1 MLIIGENIHIIAP
14 KVKDAIENRNAR
26 FLQDLAKR
34 QVRNGAHVVD
44 LNIGPQK
51 KQGVAIMEWLVDAIQ
66 EAVDVPLSLDTT
78 NAAAIEAGLKRCKK
92 QPWINSTS
100 ADPARM
106 ETLFPLAAQ
115 YKAKII
121 ALTMEKGGIPP
132 TADGR
137 VQIAMETLI
146 PKAMEFGVPMENLY
160 LDPLTLTVNGMQ
172 DQIAATLES
181 VRMFKQ
187 LADPP
192 PQTVVGLSNVSNSC
206 PNAGRSLINRTF
218 LVMLLG
224 AGLDA
229 AIADPLDKK
238 QNEVIRIVGQRDTS
252 TGLGRLLVALYDATQ
267 NMEDLDPGI
276 VDMNDPEQVKVW
288 KTYQVLKNH
297 IIYAHSYLR
306 I

>member
-14 KVKDAIENRNAR
+14 KVKEAIENREAK
-26 FLQDLAKR
+26 FLQDLARR
-34 QVRNGAHVVD
+34 QVRNGAHIVD

-51 KQGVAIMEWLVDAIQ
+51 KQGVAVMEWLVDAIQ
-66 EAVDVPLSLDTT
+66 EVVDVPLSLDTT

-92 QPWINSTS
+92 QAWINSTS

-106 ETLFPLAAQ
+106 EALFPLAAQ
-115 YKAKII
+115 YNAKII
-121 ALTMEKGGIPP
+121 ALAMEKGGISP

-137 VQIAMETLI
+137 VQIAMEMLI
-146 PKAMEFGVPMENLY
+146 PKAMEYGVPMENLY

-172 DQIAATLES
+172 DQVAATLEG

-206 PNAGRSLINRTF
+206 PDTGRSLINRTF

-224 AGLDA
+224 AGLDS

-238 QNEVIRIVGQRDTS
+238 QNEVIRIVGKRDTS
-252 TGLGRLLVALYDATQ
+252 TGLGKLLVALHDATQ

-276 VDMNDPEQVKVW
+276 VDMKDPEQVKVW
-288 KTYQVLKNH
+288 KTYQVLKNQ

>member
-1 MLIIGENIHIIAP
+1 
-14 KVKDAIENRNAR
+14 
-26 FLQDLAKR
+26 
-34 QVRNGAHVVD
+34 
-44 LNIGPQK
+44 
-51 KQGVAIMEWLVDAIQ
+51 MEWLVDAIQ
-66 EAVDVPLSLDTT
+66 EAVDVPLSLDTA

-92 QPWINSTS
+92 QAWINSTS

-106 ETLFPLAAQ
+106 EVLFPLAAQ
-115 YKAKII
+115 YNAKII

-146 PKAMEFGVPMENLY
+146 PKAMECGVPMENLY
-160 LDPLTLTVNGMQ
+160 LDPLTLPVNGMQ
-172 DQIAATLES
+172 DQVAATLEG

-206 PNAGRSLINRTF
+206 PDTGRSLINRTF

-224 AGLDA
+224 AGLDS

-238 QNEVIRIVGQRDTS
+238 QNEVIRIVEKRDTS

-267 NMEDLDPGI
+267 NMEDLDSGI
-276 VDMNDPEQVKVW
+276 VDMKDHEQVKVW
-288 KTYQVLKNH
+288 KTYQVLKNQ

>member
-14 KVKDAIENRNAR
+14 KVKEAIENREAK
-26 FLQDLAKR
+26 FLQDLARR

-51 KQGVAIMEWLVDAIQ
+51 KQGVAVMEWLVDAIQ

-78 NAAAIEAGLKRCKK
+78 NAAAIEAGLKRCQK
-92 QPWINSTS
+92 QAWINSTS

-106 ETLFPLAAQ
+106 EALFPLAAQ
-115 YKAKII
+115 YNAKII
-121 ALTMEKGGIPP
+121 ALAMEKGGISP

-137 VQIAMETLI
+137 VQIAMEMLI
-146 PKAMEFGVPMENLY
+146 PKAMEYGVPMENLY

-172 DQIAATLES
+172 DQVAATLEG

-206 PNAGRSLINRTF
+206 PDTGRSLINRTF

-224 AGLDA
+224 AGLDS

-238 QNEVIRIVGQRDTS
+238 QNEVIRIVERRDTS
-252 TGLGRLLVALYDATQ
+252 TGLGRLLVALHDATQ

-276 VDMNDPEQVKVW
+276 VDMNDHEQVKVW
-288 KTYQVLKNH
+288 KTYQVLKNQ

>member
-14 KVKDAIENRNAR
+14 KVKEAIENREAK
-26 FLQDLAKR
+26 FLQDLARR

-51 KQGVAIMEWLVDAIQ
+51 KQGVAVMEWLVDAIQ

-92 QPWINSTS
+92 QAWINSTS

-106 ETLFPLAAQ
+106 EALFPLAAQ
-115 YKAKII
+115 YNAKII
-121 ALTMEKGGIPP
+121 ALAMEKGGISP

-137 VQIAMETLI
+137 VQIAMEMLI
-146 PKAMEFGVPMENLY
+146 PKAMEYGVPMENLY

-172 DQIAATLES
+172 DQVAATLEG

-206 PNAGRSLINRTF
+206 PDTGRSLINRTF

-224 AGLDA
+224 AGLDS

-238 QNEVIRIVGQRDTS
+238 QNEVIRIVERRDTS
-252 TGLGRLLVALYDATQ
+252 TGLGRLLVALHDATQ

-276 VDMNDPEQVKVW
+276 VDMNDHEQVKVW
-288 KTYQVLKNH
+288 KTYQVLKNQ

>member
-14 KVKDAIENRNAR
+14 KVKEAIENREAK
-26 FLQDLAKR
+26 FLQDLARR

-51 KQGVAIMEWLVDAIQ
+51 KQGVAVMEWLVDAIQ
-66 EAVDVPLSLDTT
+66 EVVDVPLSLDTT
-78 NAAAIEAGLKRCKK
+78 NAAAIEAGLKRCQK
-92 QPWINSTS
+92 QAWINSTS

-106 ETLFPLAAQ
+106 EALFPLAAQ
-115 YKAKII
+115 YNAKII
-121 ALTMEKGGIPP
+121 ALAMEKGGISP

-137 VQIAMETLI
+137 VQIAMEMLI
-146 PKAMEFGVPMENLY
+146 PKAMEYGVPMENLY

-172 DQIAATLES
+172 DQVAATMEG

-206 PNAGRSLINRTF
+206 PDTGRSLINRTF
-218 LVMLLG
+218 LVMLMG
-224 AGLDA
+224 AGLDS

-238 QNEVIRIVGQRDTS
+238 QNEVIRIVERRDTS
-252 TGLGRLLVALYDATQ
+252 TGLGKLLVALHDATQ

-288 KTYQVLKNH
+288 KTYQVLKNQ